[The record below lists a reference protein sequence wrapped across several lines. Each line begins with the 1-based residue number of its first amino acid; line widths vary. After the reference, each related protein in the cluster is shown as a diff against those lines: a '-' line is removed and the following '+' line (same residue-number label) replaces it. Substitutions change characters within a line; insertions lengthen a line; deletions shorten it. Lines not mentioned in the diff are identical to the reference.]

1 MSQLPDD
8 AWQTYKRLLSYVKPH
23 ALILFASVIG
33 YAIYAATQAGAAQ
46 LAGYLG
52 ETVVNPEPHRVVI
65 VSIAPFFIALAQGLG
80 QFMGSYSMTW
90 VAQEIVYRLRNDVF
104 GHVLRLPQAEY
115 NNNASGRIMSK
126 IIFDAQQITSAG
138 TDALIVMLREGLTV
152 IGLLT
157 FLLYQNWKLTL
168 ILLIAAPLVGLVVN
182 LTSKRFRHISRRIQG
197 SMGNITQF
205 LGEAIEGNQ
214 AVKIFGGQKLE
225 ADRFHSVSRRFA
237 RQNTKLN
244 ASKIGSTVIVQL
256 FVSVAIGAVT
266 YLYITMMGE
275 ALTVGGFL
283 SYIAA
288 AGMIQKPLKQLTDVN
303 VKIQRGVTG
312 AASLFEL
319 MDRPEERD
327 EGDQDL
333 PRTDGNIE
341 FRDVTFGYDPAQPV
355 LRNLSLKVNSGETVA
370 LIGRSGAG
378 KSTISAMLPRFF
390 DPDQGQVLLDGV
402 PLPDYKLA
410 HLRRQIAMVS
420 QKVVLFNDT
429 VRHNIAYGEMRDA
442 DDAQVEQAARNAY
455 AWDFIQGLEHGLDT
469 EVGQDGAQLSGGQR
483 QRIAI
488 ARALI
493 VEPDLLILD
502 EPTSA
507 LDRSVQAQVLE
518 LLKTLQRR
526 HGLSYLF
533 ISHDLKVVRAISHRL
548 LVMRHGQVVEHG
560 DTERVFR
567 EPQQAYTR
575 RLIDAA
581 YNRTVNAGGEKQ
593 AVAH

>member
-483 QRIAI
+483 QRLAI
-488 ARALI
+488 ARALLKDAPI
-493 VEPDLLILD
+493 LILD
-502 EPTSA
+502 EATSA
-507 LDRSVQAQVLE
+507 LDTESEHHIQQALERLMAGRTTLVIAHRLSTIEKADRILVLDQGQLIEQGSHEE
-518 LLKTLQRR
+518 LLARN
-526 HGLSYLF
+526 GL
-533 ISHDLKVVRAISHRL
+533 
-548 LVMRHGQVVEHG
+548 
-560 DTERVFR
+560 
-567 EPQQAYTR
+567 YTQ
-575 RLIDAA
+575 LYKMDFADSG
-581 YNRTVNAGGEKQ
+581 NG
-593 AVAH
+593 

>member
-355 LRNLSLKVNSGETVA
+355 LRNLSLTVNSGETVA

-488 ARALI
+488 ARALLKDAPI
-493 VEPDLLILD
+493 LILD
-502 EPTSA
+502 EATSA
-507 LDRSVQAQVLE
+507 LDTESEHHIQQALERLMEGRTTLVIAHRLSTIEKADRILVLDQGQLIEQGTHTE
-518 LLKTLQRR
+518 LLEKNGLYTQLYKMDFADNG
-526 HGLSYLF
+526 HG
-533 ISHDLKVVRAISHRL
+533 
-548 LVMRHGQVVEHG
+548 
-560 DTERVFR
+560 
-567 EPQQAYTR
+567 
-575 RLIDAA
+575 
-581 YNRTVNAGGEKQ
+581 
-593 AVAH
+593 

>member
-23 ALILFASVIG
+23 SLILFASVIG

-488 ARALI
+488 ARALLKDAPI
-493 VEPDLLILD
+493 LILD
-502 EPTSA
+502 EATSA
-507 LDRSVQAQVLE
+507 LDTESEHHIQQALERLMEGRTTLVIAHRLSTIEKADRILVLDQGQLIEQGTHSE
-518 LLKTLQRR
+518 LLEKNGLYTQLYKMDFADNG
-526 HGLSYLF
+526 HG
-533 ISHDLKVVRAISHRL
+533 
-548 LVMRHGQVVEHG
+548 
-560 DTERVFR
+560 
-567 EPQQAYTR
+567 
-575 RLIDAA
+575 
-581 YNRTVNAGGEKQ
+581 
-593 AVAH
+593 

>member
-237 RQNTKLN
+237 RQNTKLH

-488 ARALI
+488 ARALLKDAPI
-493 VEPDLLILD
+493 LILD
-502 EPTSA
+502 EATSA
-507 LDRSVQAQVLE
+507 LDTESEHHIQQALERLMEGRTTLVIAHRLSTIEKADRILVLDQGQLIEQGTHSE
-518 LLKTLQRR
+518 LLEKNGLYTQLYKMDFADNG
-526 HGLSYLF
+526 HG
-533 ISHDLKVVRAISHRL
+533 
-548 LVMRHGQVVEHG
+548 
-560 DTERVFR
+560 
-567 EPQQAYTR
+567 
-575 RLIDAA
+575 
-581 YNRTVNAGGEKQ
+581 
-593 AVAH
+593 

>member
-23 ALILFASVIG
+23 SLILFASVIG

-469 EVGQDGAQLSGGQR
+469 EVGQDGTQLSGGQR

-488 ARALI
+488 ARALLKDAPI
-493 VEPDLLILD
+493 LILD
-502 EPTSA
+502 EATSA
-507 LDRSVQAQVLE
+507 LDTESEHHIQQALERLMEGRTTLVIAHRLSTIEKADRILVLDQGQLIEQGTHSE
-518 LLKTLQRR
+518 LLEKNGLYTQLYKMDFADNG
-526 HGLSYLF
+526 HG
-533 ISHDLKVVRAISHRL
+533 
-548 LVMRHGQVVEHG
+548 
-560 DTERVFR
+560 
-567 EPQQAYTR
+567 
-575 RLIDAA
+575 
-581 YNRTVNAGGEKQ
+581 
-593 AVAH
+593 

>member
-65 VSIAPFFIALAQGLG
+65 VSIAPFFIALAQGIG

-488 ARALI
+488 ARALLKDAPI
-493 VEPDLLILD
+493 LILD
-502 EPTSA
+502 EATSA
-507 LDRSVQAQVLE
+507 LDTESEHHIQQALERLMEGRTTLVIAHRLSTIEKADRILVLDQGQLIEQGTHTE
-518 LLKTLQRR
+518 LLEKNGLYTQLYKMDFADNG
-526 HGLSYLF
+526 HG
-533 ISHDLKVVRAISHRL
+533 
-548 LVMRHGQVVEHG
+548 
-560 DTERVFR
+560 
-567 EPQQAYTR
+567 
-575 RLIDAA
+575 
-581 YNRTVNAGGEKQ
+581 
-593 AVAH
+593 

>member
-225 ADRFHSVSRRFA
+225 ADRFQSVSRRFA

-488 ARALI
+488 ARALLKDAPI
-493 VEPDLLILD
+493 LILD
-502 EPTSA
+502 EATSA
-507 LDRSVQAQVLE
+507 LDTESEHHIQQALERLMEGRTTLVIAHRLSTIEKADRILVLDQGQLIEQGTHSE
-518 LLKTLQRR
+518 LLEKNGLYTQLYKMDFADNG
-526 HGLSYLF
+526 HG
-533 ISHDLKVVRAISHRL
+533 
-548 LVMRHGQVVEHG
+548 
-560 DTERVFR
+560 
-567 EPQQAYTR
+567 
-575 RLIDAA
+575 
-581 YNRTVNAGGEKQ
+581 
-593 AVAH
+593 

>member
-275 ALTVGGFL
+275 ALTGGGFL

-488 ARALI
+488 ARALLKDAPI
-493 VEPDLLILD
+493 LILD
-502 EPTSA
+502 EATSA
-507 LDRSVQAQVLE
+507 LDTESEHHIQQALERLMEGRTTLVIAHRLSTIEKADRILVLDQGQLIEQGTHSE
-518 LLKTLQRR
+518 LLEKNGLYTQLYKMDFADNG
-526 HGLSYLF
+526 HG
-533 ISHDLKVVRAISHRL
+533 
-548 LVMRHGQVVEHG
+548 
-560 DTERVFR
+560 
-567 EPQQAYTR
+567 
-575 RLIDAA
+575 
-581 YNRTVNAGGEKQ
+581 
-593 AVAH
+593 

>member
-455 AWDFIQGLEHGLDT
+455 VWDFIQGLEHGLDT

-488 ARALI
+488 ARALLKDAPI
-493 VEPDLLILD
+493 LILD
-502 EPTSA
+502 EATSA
-507 LDRSVQAQVLE
+507 LDTESEHHIQQALERLMEGRTTLVIAHRLSTIEKADRILVLDQGQLIEQGTHTE
-518 LLKTLQRR
+518 LLEKNGLYTQLYKMDFADNG
-526 HGLSYLF
+526 HG
-533 ISHDLKVVRAISHRL
+533 
-548 LVMRHGQVVEHG
+548 
-560 DTERVFR
+560 
-567 EPQQAYTR
+567 
-575 RLIDAA
+575 
-581 YNRTVNAGGEKQ
+581 
-593 AVAH
+593 

>member
-225 ADRFHSVSRRFA
+225 ADRFHSVSRRFS

-244 ASKIGSTVIVQL
+244 ASKIASTVIVQL
-256 FVSVAIGAVT
+256 FVAVAIGAVT
-266 YLYITMMGE
+266 YLYITLMGE

-288 AGMIQKPLKQLTDVN
+288 AGMVQKPLKQLTDVN

-312 AASLFEL
+312 ASSLFEL
-319 MDRPEERD
+319 MDRPAEP
-327 EGDQDL
+327 DL
-333 PRTDGNIE
+333 GTRTLSRTNGEIE
-341 FRDVTFGYDPAQPV
+341 FRDVTFGYEPAQPV
-355 LRNLSLKVNSGETVA
+355 LRNLSFSVNSGETIA
-370 LIGRSGAG
+370 LVGRSGAG

-390 DPDQGQVLLDGV
+390 DPDAGEVRLDGV
-402 PLPDYKLA
+402 ALTDYKLA
-410 HLRRQIAMVS
+410 DLRAQIAMVS

-429 VRHNIAYGEMRDA
+429 VRNNIAYGEMRDA
-442 DDAQVEQAARNAY
+442 DDAAIEEAARNAY
-455 AWDFIQGLEHGLDT
+455 AWDFIQRLDHGLDT

-483 QRIAI
+483 QRLAI
-488 ARALI
+488 ARALLKDAPI
-493 VEPDLLILD
+493 LILD
-502 EPTSA
+502 EATSA
-507 LDRSVQAQVLE
+507 LDTESEHHIQQALERPMAGRTTLVIAHRLSTIEKADRILVLDQGQLIEQGSHEE
-518 LLKTLQRR
+518 LLARN
-526 HGLSYLF
+526 GL
-533 ISHDLKVVRAISHRL
+533 
-548 LVMRHGQVVEHG
+548 
-560 DTERVFR
+560 
-567 EPQQAYTR
+567 YTQ
-575 RLIDAA
+575 LYKMDFADSG
-581 YNRTVNAGGEKQ
+581 NG
-593 AVAH
+593 

>member
-488 ARALI
+488 ARALLKDAPI
-493 VEPDLLILD
+493 LILD
-502 EPTSA
+502 EATSA
-507 LDRSVQAQVLE
+507 LDTESEHHIQQALERLMEGRTTLVIAHRLSTIEKADRILVLAQGQLIEQGTHSE
-518 LLKTLQRR
+518 LLEKNGLYTQLYKMDFADNG
-526 HGLSYLF
+526 HG
-533 ISHDLKVVRAISHRL
+533 
-548 LVMRHGQVVEHG
+548 
-560 DTERVFR
+560 
-567 EPQQAYTR
+567 
-575 RLIDAA
+575 
-581 YNRTVNAGGEKQ
+581 
-593 AVAH
+593 

>member
-488 ARALI
+488 ARALLKDAPI
-493 VEPDLLILD
+493 LILD
-502 EPTSA
+502 EATSA
-507 LDRSVQAQVLE
+507 LDTESEHHIQQALERLMDGRTTLVIAHRLSTIEKADRILVLDQGQLIEQGTHSE
-518 LLKTLQRR
+518 LLEKNGLYTQLYKMDFADNG
-526 HGLSYLF
+526 HG
-533 ISHDLKVVRAISHRL
+533 
-548 LVMRHGQVVEHG
+548 
-560 DTERVFR
+560 
-567 EPQQAYTR
+567 
-575 RLIDAA
+575 
-581 YNRTVNAGGEKQ
+581 
-593 AVAH
+593 

>member
-488 ARALI
+488 ARALLKDAPI
-493 VEPDLLILD
+493 LILD
-502 EPTSA
+502 EATSA
-507 LDRSVQAQVLE
+507 LDTESEHHIQQALERLMEGRTTLVIAHRLSTIEKADRILVLDQGQLIEQGTHTE
-518 LLKTLQRR
+518 LLEKNGLYTQLYKMDFADNG
-526 HGLSYLF
+526 HG
-533 ISHDLKVVRAISHRL
+533 
-548 LVMRHGQVVEHG
+548 
-560 DTERVFR
+560 
-567 EPQQAYTR
+567 
-575 RLIDAA
+575 
-581 YNRTVNAGGEKQ
+581 
-593 AVAH
+593 

>member
-1 MSQLPDD
+1 MS
-8 AWQTYKRLLSYVKPH
+8 S
-23 ALILFASVIG
+23 
-33 YAIYAATQAGAAQ
+33 ATPSTPQ

-488 ARALI
+488 ARALLKDAPI
-493 VEPDLLILD
+493 LILD
-502 EPTSA
+502 EATSA
-507 LDRSVQAQVLE
+507 LDTESEHHIQQALERLMEGRTTLVIAHRLSTIEKADRILVLDQGQLIEQGTHSE
-518 LLKTLQRR
+518 LLEKNGLYTQLYKMDFADNG
-526 HGLSYLF
+526 HG
-533 ISHDLKVVRAISHRL
+533 
-548 LVMRHGQVVEHG
+548 
-560 DTERVFR
+560 
-567 EPQQAYTR
+567 
-575 RLIDAA
+575 
-581 YNRTVNAGGEKQ
+581 
-593 AVAH
+593 

>member
-1 MSQLPDD
+1 MSQQPDD
-8 AWQTYKRLLSYVKPH
+8 AWQTYKRLLSYVRPH
-23 ALILFASVIG
+23 ALILFASFIG

-65 VSIAPFFIALAQGLG
+65 VSIAPFFIALAQGIG

-104 GHVLRLPQAEY
+104 GHVLRLPQSEY

-225 ADRFHSVSRRFA
+225 ADRFHSVSRRFS
-237 RQNTKLN
+237 RQNTKLQ

-275 ALTVGGFL
+275 NLTVGGFL

-327 EGDQDL
+327 EGGQEL

-355 LRNLSLKVNSGETVA
+355 LQSLSLKVHSGETVA

-442 DDAQVEQAARNAY
+442 DDALVEQAARNAY
-455 AWDFIQGLEHGLDT
+455 AWDFIQSLEHGLDT

-488 ARALI
+488 ARALLKDAPI
-493 VEPDLLILD
+493 LILD
-502 EPTSA
+502 EATSA
-507 LDRSVQAQVLE
+507 LDTESEHHIQQALERLMEGRTTLVIAHRLSTIEKADRILVLDQGQLIEQGTHTE
-518 LLKTLQRR
+518 LLEKNGLYTQLYKMDFADNG
-526 HGLSYLF
+526 HG
-533 ISHDLKVVRAISHRL
+533 
-548 LVMRHGQVVEHG
+548 
-560 DTERVFR
+560 
-567 EPQQAYTR
+567 
-575 RLIDAA
+575 
-581 YNRTVNAGGEKQ
+581 
-593 AVAH
+593 

>member
-488 ARALI
+488 ARALLKDAPI
-493 VEPDLLILD
+493 LILD
-502 EPTSA
+502 EATSA
-507 LDRSVQAQVLE
+507 LDTESEHHIQQALERLMEGRTTLVIAHRLSTIEKADRILVLDQGQLIEQGTHSE
-518 LLKTLQRR
+518 LLEKNGLYPQLYKMDFADNG
-526 HGLSYLF
+526 HG
-533 ISHDLKVVRAISHRL
+533 
-548 LVMRHGQVVEHG
+548 
-560 DTERVFR
+560 
-567 EPQQAYTR
+567 
-575 RLIDAA
+575 
-581 YNRTVNAGGEKQ
+581 
-593 AVAH
+593 

>member
-488 ARALI
+488 ARALLKDVPI
-493 VEPDLLILD
+493 LILD
-502 EPTSA
+502 EATSA
-507 LDRSVQAQVLE
+507 LDTESEHHIQQALERLMEGRTTLVIAHRLSTIEKADRILVLDQGQLIEQGTHSE
-518 LLKTLQRR
+518 LLEKNGLYTQLYKMDFADNG
-526 HGLSYLF
+526 HG
-533 ISHDLKVVRAISHRL
+533 
-548 LVMRHGQVVEHG
+548 
-560 DTERVFR
+560 
-567 EPQQAYTR
+567 
-575 RLIDAA
+575 
-581 YNRTVNAGGEKQ
+581 
-593 AVAH
+593 

>member
-1 MSQLPDD
+1 MSQQPDD
-8 AWQTYKRLLSYVKPH
+8 AWRTYKRLLSYVRPH
-23 ALILFASVIG
+23 ALILFASFIG

-52 ETVVNPEPHRVVI
+52 ETVVNPEPRRVII
-65 VSIAPFFIALAQGLG
+65 VSIAPFFIALAQGIG

-104 GHVLRLPQAEY
+104 GHVLRLPQSEY

-225 ADRFHSVSRRFA
+225 ADRFHSVSRRFS

-256 FVSVAIGAVT
+256 FVSLAIGAVT

-275 ALTVGGFL
+275 NLTVGGFL

-327 EGDQDL
+327 EGDQAL

-341 FRDVTFGYDPAQPV
+341 FREVTFGYDPAQPV
-355 LRNLSLKVNSGETVA
+355 LRNLSLSVNSGETVA

-410 HLRRQIAMVS
+410 QLRRQIAMVS

-429 VRHNIAYGEMRDA
+429 VRHNIAYGEMRDT

-488 ARALI
+488 ARALLKDAPI
-493 VEPDLLILD
+493 LILD
-502 EPTSA
+502 EATSA
-507 LDRSVQAQVLE
+507 LDTESEHHIQQALERLMEGRTTLVIAHRLSTIEKADRILVLDQGQLVEQGTHTE
-518 LLKTLQRR
+518 LLEKNGLYTQLYKMDFAGNG
-526 HGLSYLF
+526 HG
-533 ISHDLKVVRAISHRL
+533 
-548 LVMRHGQVVEHG
+548 
-560 DTERVFR
+560 
-567 EPQQAYTR
+567 
-575 RLIDAA
+575 
-581 YNRTVNAGGEKQ
+581 
-593 AVAH
+593 

>member
-65 VSIAPFFIALAQGLG
+65 VSVAPFLIALAQGLG

-488 ARALI
+488 ARALLKDAPI
-493 VEPDLLILD
+493 LILD
-502 EPTSA
+502 EATSA
-507 LDRSVQAQVLE
+507 LDTESEHHIQQALERLMEGRTTLVIAHRLSTIEKADRILVLDQGQLIEQGTHSE
-518 LLKTLQRR
+518 LLEKNGLYTQLYKMDFADNG
-526 HGLSYLF
+526 HG
-533 ISHDLKVVRAISHRL
+533 
-548 LVMRHGQVVEHG
+548 
-560 DTERVFR
+560 
-567 EPQQAYTR
+567 
-575 RLIDAA
+575 
-581 YNRTVNAGGEKQ
+581 
-593 AVAH
+593 

>member
-469 EVGQDGAQLSGGQR
+469 EVGQDGTQLSGGQR

-488 ARALI
+488 ARALLKDAPI
-493 VEPDLLILD
+493 LILD
-502 EPTSA
+502 EATSA
-507 LDRSVQAQVLE
+507 LDTESEHHIQQALERLMEGRTTLVIAHRLSTIEKADRILVLDQGQLIEQGTHSE
-518 LLKTLQRR
+518 LLEKNGLYTQLYKMDFADNG
-526 HGLSYLF
+526 HG
-533 ISHDLKVVRAISHRL
+533 
-548 LVMRHGQVVEHG
+548 
-560 DTERVFR
+560 
-567 EPQQAYTR
+567 
-575 RLIDAA
+575 
-581 YNRTVNAGGEKQ
+581 
-593 AVAH
+593 